1 MVRIILLEALL
12 PRSYRGVHLLC
23 NILLHL
29 YISVWLAA
37 LVNNQKTKTNKMFFS
52 REEEQS

>member
-1 MVRIILLEALL
+1 MVKIILLEALL

-29 YISVWLAA
+29 YISVWQAA